1 MSSLFYIWDANEHHP
16 DVKITTLEQAEYYA
30 THAQVT
36 GLTDKLK
43 KWLLAVES
51 IVGQPELAVNFD
63 EEIISSFTNVSTY
76 FDYSENVFCIEQGL
90 LAKSKYLYKVLVE
103 TLRQHDLVAF
113 DARSYIFFSREKIF
127 PDQQSIEQM
136 LDAVKSIT
144 KEELEQFKVLPDT
157 TEKLLKLTKMW
168 LQSNHRHS
176 KFRLT
181 SMENQYSQGDRL
193 YRDFNSQIYED
204 ILIICSNKKDFLAY
218 QNISLCSYIQVSV
231 EKAIRIFRQHLIDDY
246 TLQYLP
252 KVHGTTGEPSHFSEP
267 SQLKHVLD
275 QVHDFLIYDA
285 KKHQDIETLNQWLNH
300 GDEKEY
306 ITGLGAIS
314 RLVLAKYVNDPLYDQ
329 LVREAMPYVNRNRY
343 FKDMTVEQFH
353 ERLEQEIQNI
363 LES

>member
-43 KWLLAVES
+43 NWLLAVER
-51 IVGQPELAVNFD
+51 IVGQPELAANFD

-136 LDAVKSIT
+136 LDAVKSVT
-144 KEELEQFKVLPDT
+144 KEELEQFKAIPPT
-157 TEKLLKLTKMW
+157 REKLSIFADQW
-168 LQSNHRHS
+168 LELNKQTLNFSRQIKN
-176 KFRLT
+176 
-181 SMENQYSQGDRL
+181 NQFNQLNSYF
-193 YRDFNSQIYED
+193 RDFDLQLYEG
-204 ILIICSNKKDFLAY
+204 ILILCSDKTEVLAY
-218 QNISLCSYIQVSV
+218 HDISLLTYIQVSSK
-231 EKAIRIFRQHLIDDY
+231 KAIRIPREHKIDGY

-252 KVHGTTGEPSHFSEP
+252 EVHGITGEPSHFSEP

-275 QVHDFLIYDA
+275 QMHDFLIYDA

-329 LVREAMPYVNRNRY
+329 LVSEAMPYVNRHRY

>member
-1 MSSLFYIWDANEHHP
+1 VSSLFYIWDANEHHP
-16 DVKITTLEQAEYYA
+16 DVKIITLEQAEYYA

-43 KWLLAVES
+43 NWLLAVES
-51 IVGQPELAVNFD
+51 IVGQSELAANFD
-63 EEIISSFTNVSTY
+63 EEIISSFTNVKAY

-127 PDQQSIEQM
+127 PDQQSVEQM
-136 LDAVKSIT
+136 LDAVKPVT
-144 KEELEQFKVLPDT
+144 KEELEQFKAIPSSEDKLVVFAKQWLKKNMGVLNFIDQR
-157 TEKLLKLTKMW
+157 KK
-168 LQSNHRHS
+168 
-176 KFRLT
+176 
-181 SMENQYSQGDRL
+181 NQYNESAGL
-193 YRDFNSQIYED
+193 YRDEGDSIYEN
-204 ILIICSNKKDFLAY
+204 ILIITASNPFGY
-218 QNISLCSYIQVSV
+218 QHICMTSYVEVKPNIT
-231 EKAIRIFRQHLIDDY
+231 IRILREHAIDNY
-246 TLQYLP
+246 TLQYFP
-252 KVHGTTGEPSHFSEP
+252 SMHGINGKLSSLIQPE
-267 SQLKHVLD
+267 QLKNIF
-275 QVHDFLIYDA
+275 QQIHDFLIYDA

-329 LVREAMPYVNRNRY
+329 LVSEAMPYVNRHRY

-363 LES
+363 LGS

>member
-43 KWLLAVES
+43 NWLLAVES
-51 IVGQPELAVNFD
+51 IVGQSELAANFD
-63 EEIISSFTNVSTY
+63 EEIISSFTNVKAY

-136 LDAVKSIT
+136 LDAVKPVT
-144 KEELEQFKVLPDT
+144 KEELEQFKALPDT

-168 LQSNHRHS
+168 LQTNHRHS
-176 KFRLT
+176 KFILT
-181 SMENQYSQGDRL
+181 FKKNQYIQGNRL
-193 YRDFNSQIYED
+193 YRDLNSKIYEG
-204 ILIICSNKKDFLAY
+204 ILIITSDKALAY
-218 QNISLCSYIQVSV
+218 HNISLSSFIQISSN
-231 EKAIRIFRQHLIDDY
+231 KAIRIPREHQIDGY

-329 LVREAMPYVNRNRY
+329 LVSEAMPYVNRHRY